1 MGFAEGSAMNGLKTE
16 RSLLG
21 ALHRASTRTPTA
33 EELRKQRVSFIM
45 GSLKESSGVTRA
57 RVEQV
62 LSEQEGR
69 KAGKPPK

>member
-1 MGFAEGSAMNGLKTE
+1 VTELKTK
-16 RSLLG
+16 RSLLN
-21 ALHRASTRTPTA
+21 ALERASSSTPTA
-33 EELRKQRVSFIM
+33 EELRKQRVSFII

-69 KAGKPPK
+69 KAS